1 MRRLL
6 PLLLAAAAT
15 PALAQGHGQ
24 HHGHHPA
31 PPPPAAPDP
40 HAGHRA
46 EPPETPPDPHA
57 GHDMPPPAHDPHAG
71 HRMEP
76 SGTTQDPHAGHDMPT
91 PTTAPPVAPPPPGAL
106 GGPTHAADTV
116 FDPARMAGVRAAVA
130 AEHGGMRTSRF
141 LIDRLEASVRRGR
154 DGYGWEGVE
163 FWYGTPTDRFVLASR
178 GEGTFGDGVE
188 EIEAQALWSH
198 AIDPW
203 FDLRLGVRADFR
215 RGADRAWA
223 VLGINGLAPYWFEV
237 AAAAFISEKGEF
249 TARFEAEYDLRL
261 TQRLIL
267 QPTAEI
273 ELSAQDVPE
282 LGLGSGLAKAEA
294 GLRLRY
300 EFVPE
305 FAPYV
310 GVEYERAFGGTADYR
325 RLAGERAGGWN
336 LLVGVRA
343 WF

>member
-1 MRRLL
+1 MIRLL
-6 PLLLAAAAT
+6 PFLLAACAT
-15 PALAQGHGQ
+15 PAIAQHQ
-24 HHGHHPA
+24 GHHPA
-31 PPPPAAPDP
+31 PPPPTPQTPANP
-40 HAGHRA
+40 HA
-46 EPPETPPDPHA
+46 D
-57 GHDMPPPAHDPHAG
+57 HDPHAG
-71 HRMEP
+71 HHAEP
-76 SGTTQDPHAGHDMPT
+76 RQTTQDPHAGHAMPA

-106 GGPTHAADTV
+106 SGPAHAADTI
-116 FDPARMAGVRAAVA
+116 FDPAQMAAVRAAITT
-130 AEHGGMRTSRF
+130 EHGGMRTSR
-141 LIDRLEASVRRGR
+141 LMIDRLEAAFRRDG

-163 FWYGTPTDRFVLASR
+163 FWYGTPVDRFVLASR
-178 GEGTFGDGVE
+178 GEGSFRDGIEEVE
-188 EIEAQALWSH
+188 IQAAWSH

-203 FDLRLGVRADFR
+203 FDVRLGARADFR

-237 AAAAFISEKGEF
+237 GASVFLSEKGEV

-267 QPTAEI
+267 QPAAEI
-273 ELSAQDVPE
+273 ELSAQDVPD

-300 EFVPE
+300 EVVPE

-325 RLAGERAGGWN
+325 RLAGARAGGWS
-336 LLVGVRA
+336 LLMGVRT

>member
-1 MRRLL
+1 MTRRLA
-6 PLLLAAAAT
+6 LLLATAAA
-15 PALAQGHGQ
+15 PAFAQ

-31 PPPPAAPDP
+31 PPPPPQTPATP
-40 HAGHRA
+40 HAGH
-46 EPPETPPDPHA
+46 E
-57 GHDMPPPAHDPHAG
+57 PHAG

-76 SGTTQDPHAGHDMPT
+76 RETPQDPHAGHT
-91 PTTAPPVAPPPPGAL
+91 APTTAPPVAPPPPGAL
-106 GGPTHAADTV
+106 GGPVHAADTI
-116 FDPARMAGVRAAVA
+116 FDPAEMAAVRAATA

-141 LIDRLEASVRRGR
+141 LIDRLEASLRRGR

-163 FWYGTPTDRFVLASR
+163 FSYGTPTNRFVLASR

-188 EIEAQALWSH
+188 EVEAQALWSH

-203 FDLRLGVRADFR
+203 FDIRLGARADFR

-237 AAAAFISEKGEF
+237 AATAFLSEKGEV
-249 TARFEAEYDLRL
+249 TTRFEAEYDLRL
-261 TQRLIL
+261 TRRLIL
-267 QPTAEI
+267 QPAAEI

-282 LGLGSGLAKAEA
+282 LGLGAGLAKAEA

-310 GVEYERAFGGTADYR
+310 GVEYERAFGGTAQYR
-325 RLAGERAGGWN
+325 RLAGERAGGWS
-336 LLVGVRA
+336 LLMGVRA

>member
-1 MRRLL
+1 MIRLL
-6 PLLLAAAAT
+6 SLLLAACAA
-15 PALAQGHGQ
+15 PALAQGHDHSQ
-24 HHGHHPA
+24 HQGHHPA
-31 PPPPAAPDP
+31 PPPPAQDPHAGHAPPRPATPDPHAGHRMTPPEPAPDP
-40 HAGHRA
+40 HAGHA
-46 EPPETPPDPHA
+46 
-57 GHDMPPPAHDPHAG
+57 MP
-71 HRMEP
+71 
-76 SGTTQDPHAGHDMPT
+76 SQ
-91 PTTAPPVAPPPPGAL
+91 TTAPPIAPPPPGAL
-106 GGPTHAADTV
+106 SGPAHAADTI
-116 FDPARMAGVRAAVA
+116 FDPTEMAAVRAAIA
-130 AEHGGMRTSRF
+130 AEHGGMRTARF
-141 LIDRLEASVRRGR
+141 LIDRLEVAFRRGG

-163 FWYGTPTDRFVLASR
+163 FSYGTATDRFVLASR
-178 GEGTFGDGVE
+178 GEGGFDDGVE
-188 EIEAQALWSH
+188 EVETQALWSH

-203 FDLRLGVRADFR
+203 FDMRLGARADFR

-223 VLGINGLAPYWFEV
+223 VLGVNGLAPYWFEV
-237 AAAAFISEKGEF
+237 AATAFLSEKGEV

-267 QPTAEI
+267 QPAAEI

-282 LGLGSGLAKAEA
+282 LGLGSGFAKAEA

-325 RLAGERAGGWN
+325 RLAGERAGGWS
-336 LLVGVRA
+336 LLMGVRA

>member
-1 MRRLL
+1 MIRLL
-6 PLLLAAAAT
+6 PLLLAACAA
-15 PALAQGHGQ
+15 PALAQGQDHSQ
-24 HHGHHPA
+24 HQGHHPTTPPSPTQDPHAGHRMA
-31 PPPPAAPDP
+31 PPEPAPDP
-40 HAGHRA
+40 HAGHRTPA
-46 EPPETPPDPHA
+46 AETPADPHA
-57 GHDMPPPAHDPHAG
+57 GHAMPA
-71 HRMEP
+71 
-76 SGTTQDPHAGHDMPT
+76 Q
-91 PTTAPPVAPPPPGAL
+91 TTAPPVAPPPPGAL
-106 GGPTHAADTV
+106 SGPAHAADTI
-116 FDPARMAGVRAAVA
+116 FDPAEMAAVRAAIT
-130 AEHGGMRTSRF
+130 AEHGAMRTARF
-141 LIDRLEASVRRGR
+141 LIDRLEASVRRGS

-163 FWYGTPTDRFVLASR
+163 FSYGTATDRFILASR
-178 GEGTFGDGVE
+178 GEGGFGDGVDE
-188 EIEAQALWSH
+188 VETQALWSH

-203 FDLRLGVRADFR
+203 FDLRLGARADVR
-215 RGADRAWA
+215 RGADRAWG

-237 AAAAFISEKGEF
+237 AASAFLSEKGEL

-267 QPTAEI
+267 QPAVEI

-325 RLAGERAGGWN
+325 RLAGERAGGWS
-336 LLVGVRA
+336 LLMGVRA